1 MTVNLL
7 LLPGLNNTGA
17 VYRETIARLPEG
29 IRAQAPDLPALD
41 TIEAIA
47 DAVLRDAPPRFVLAG
62 HSFGGY
68 VALAVLERAP
78 ERVQALALLATSAR
92 ADTPEQ
98 APKRLQAIAAVQS
111 GDYVEIASSSTAPF
125 HPDSLAQPALLARR
139 REIARAYGAERYVA
153 HVRAT
158 MARPDRT
165 ALLDGRVP
173 LLWVT
178 GSHDSVIPVARQRE
192 EATALPGCRFE
203 VVDGAGHLLPLEQ
216 PAALA
221 ARLGDWIGSLPAA
234 GAAAKAAA

>member
-1 MTVNLL
+1 MSVNLL

-17 VYRETIARLPEG
+17 VYGEAIARLPDD
-29 IRAQAPDLPALD
+29 IRAQAPDLPALEA
-41 TIEAIA
+41 IEAIA

-78 ERVQALALLATSAR
+78 ERVQGLALLSTSAR

-98 APKRLQAIAAVQS
+98 APKRLQAIAAAQT

-125 HPDSLAQPALLARR
+125 HPDSLARPALLARR
-139 REIARAYGAERYVA
+139 REIAQAYGAERYVA

-192 EATALPGCRFE
+192 EAAALPGCRFE
-203 VVDGAGHLLPLEQ
+203 VVEGAGHLLPLER
-216 PAALA
+216 PAELAALLA
-221 ARLGDWIGSLPAA
+221 GWIGTL
-234 GAAAKAAA
+234 AAAKAAP